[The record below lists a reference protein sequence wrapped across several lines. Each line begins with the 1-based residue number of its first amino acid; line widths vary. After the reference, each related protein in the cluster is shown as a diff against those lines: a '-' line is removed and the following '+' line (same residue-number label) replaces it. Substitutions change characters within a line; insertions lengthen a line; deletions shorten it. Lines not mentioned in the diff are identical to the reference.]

1 MGREDC
7 WSPVGSVRYFRERL
21 ALESLLRRERPCSGA
36 TFDVSRARGNFRL
49 APRTKAAV
57 IPLRQL
63 LYTALALV
71 ALLAIPALAGAEP
84 CADHGAP
91 VVVAADAAV
100 VLHAVVGTADGSSP
114 CPHRDQRPC
123 KSTCGACVATPA
135 AAPATAPT
143 RLDRPPRH

>member
-1 MGREDC
+1 M
-7 WSPVGSVRYFRERL
+7 
-21 ALESLLRRERPCSGA
+21 
-36 TFDVSRARGNFRL
+36 
-49 APRTKAAV
+49 

-63 LYTALALV
+63 LYAALALV

-84 CADHGAP
+84 CADHEAP

-100 VLHAVVGTADGSSP
+100 VLHAVVRTADGSSP

-135 AAPATAPT
+135 AAPSASTPSAPSLWARVALDPVPPATAPT